1 MRKKWLKVILPILV
15 GVGILAC
22 IMTWLIVTSRVRI
35 LPPKKILITITDDLG
50 REVTI
55 EKIPQR
61 IISLSPSNTEILF
74 ALGLGDKVV
83 GVTDVCNYPPEA
95 KEKEKIGG
103 YSNPSL
109 EKIIDLKPDL
119 ILAAFGNPGKL
130 IEQLENLN
138 LIVVGLNPKTIE
150 DIFGSIELVGKIT
163 DEEKKASELV
173 KNLRERVE
181 RVTFITKNLTSEQK
195 PGVLYVVWYKP
206 LWTAG
211 SGTFIDELIQKAGG
225 VNIAGDLSGWP
236 KISLETVI
244 EKDPRIIIVG
254 ESADQPGLLK
264 TVKDE
269 SVLAETDA
277 FKNNQIY
284 AIDTDIVS
292 RTGPRI
298 INALEEMAK
307 IIHPELF

>member
-1 MRKKWLKVILPILV
+1 MRKKWLKVILPILI
-15 GVGILAC
+15 GIGILAS

-55 EKIPQR
+55 EKVPQR
-61 IISLSPSNTEILF
+61 IISLAPSNTEILF
-74 ALGLGDKVV
+74 ALGLENKVV

-95 KEKEKIGG
+95 KGKEKIGG
-103 YSNPSL
+103 YNNPSL

-119 ILAAFGNPGKL
+119 ILAAFGNPEKL
-130 IEQLENLN
+130 IEQLGNLD
-138 LIVVGLNPKTIE
+138 LTVVGLNPKKIE
-150 DIFGSIELVGKIT
+150 DIFGNIELVGKIT
-163 DEEKKASELV
+163 DEEEKASKLV
-173 KNLRERVE
+173 ENLRKRMEKVLSK
-181 RVTFITKNLTSEQK
+181 TKDLTLEQR
-195 PGVLYVVWYKP
+195 PRVLYVVWYKP

-211 SGTFIDELIQKAGG
+211 SETFIDELIQKAGG
-225 VNIAGDLSGWP
+225 ANIAKDLSGWP

-244 EKDPRIIIVG
+244 EKNPEIIIVG

-269 SVLAETDA
+269 SVLAQTDA
-277 FKNNQIY
+277 FKNNQIC

-292 RTGPRI
+292 RIGPRI
-298 INALEEMAK
+298 INALEEVAK
-307 IIHPELF
+307 ILHPELF

>member
-1 MRKKWLKVILPILV
+1 MRKKWLKVILPILI
-15 GVGILAC
+15 GIGILAS
-22 IMTWLIVTSRVRI
+22 IMTWLIITSRVRI

-50 REVTI
+50 REVII
-55 EKIPQR
+55 EEVPQR

-83 GVTDVCNYPPEA
+83 GVTDVCNYPLEA

-119 ILAAFGNPGKL
+119 ILAVFGNPGKL
-130 IEQLENLN
+130 INQLQNLK
-138 LIVVGLNPKTIE
+138 LTVVGLNPKTIE
-150 DIFGSIELVGKIT
+150 DVFGSIELVGKIT
-163 DEEKKASELV
+163 DEEEKASELV
-173 KNLRERVE
+173 KNLRERMG
-181 RVTFITKNLTSEQK
+181 RVTFMTKNLTSEQK

-225 VNIAGDLSGWP
+225 VNVAGDVPGWP
-236 KISLETVI
+236 KISLELVI
-244 EKDPRIIIVG
+244 KKNPQIIIVG
-254 ESADQPGLLK
+254 EGHPGGLIE
-264 TVKDE
+264 TVRAE
-269 SVLAETDA
+269 STLSETDA
-277 FKNNQIY
+277 FKNNKIFTIN
-284 AIDTDIVS
+284 ADIVS

-298 INALEEMAK
+298 IDALKEMAK
-307 IIHPELF
+307 IIHPGLF

>member
-1 MRKKWLKVILPILV
+1 MRKKWFRSMLLGGLLILSSVVVNFSGAFATKNFPLTV
-15 GVGILAC
+15 
-22 IMTWLIVTSRVRI
+22 
-35 LPPKKILITITDDLG
+35 TDDLG

-83 GVTDVCNYPPEA
+83 GVTNFCNYPPEA
-95 KEKEKIGG
+95 KKKEKIGG

-119 ILAAFGNPGKL
+119 ILASFGNPGKL
-130 IEQLENLN
+130 IDQLQNLK
-138 LIVVGLNPKTIE
+138 LTVVGLNPKTIE

-163 DEEKKASELV
+163 GEEEKASKLV
-173 KNLRERVE
+173 KNLREKME
-181 RVTFITKNLTSEQK
+181 RVTFITKNLTLKQK
-195 PGVLYVVWYKP
+195 PRVLYIVWYKP

-236 KISLETVI
+236 KISLEVVI
-244 EKDPRIIIVG
+244 KKNPQIIIVG
-254 ESADQPGLLK
+254 EGHPRGLIK
-264 TVKDE
+264 KVKAE
-269 SVLAETDA
+269 STLSGTDA
-277 FKNNQIY
+277 FKNNKIFT
-284 AIDTDIVS
+284 IDADVVS

-298 INALEEMAK
+298 IDALEKMAK
-307 IIHPELF
+307 IIHPWLF

>member
-292 RTGPRI
+292 RNSKFRDREFI
-298 INALEEMAK
+298 L
-307 IIHPELF
+307 